1 MVIEDIFGLRPGDA
15 NIIRNAGGVASL
27 DALRSLLLS
36 RHILGTT
43 EIVVLGH
50 TGCGLEGLD
59 DEGLRARLE
68 RQTGQPSKTHFGMF
82 DDLDAHVR
90 RQMERIQAH
99 PWIGQIPV
107 HGLVYEVE
115 TGLTREVA

>member
-1 MVIEDIFGLRPGDA
+1 MVVEDIFGLRPGDV

-36 RHILGTT
+36 RHILGTQ

-50 TGCGLEGLD
+50 TGCGLQGLD
-59 DEGLRARLE
+59 EDDLRSRLE
-68 RQTGQPSKTHFGMF
+68 RQTGQQSKTSFGTF
-82 DDLDAHVR
+82 DDLNAHVR
-90 RQMERIQAH
+90 RQVDRILAH

-115 TGLTREVA
+115 TGLAREVA

>member
-50 TGCGLEGLD
+50 TGCGLQGLD

-68 RQTGQPSKTHFGMF
+68 RQTGQPSKTHFGTF

>member
-1 MVIEDIFGLRPGDA
+1 MVVEDIFGLRPGDV

-36 RHILGTT
+36 RHILGTQ

-50 TGCGLEGLD
+50 TGCGLQGLD
-59 DEGLRARLE
+59 DNDLRSRLE
-68 RQTGQPSKTHFGMF
+68 RQTGQESKTYFGSF

-90 RQMERIQAH
+90 RQIERIQAH
-99 PWIGQIPV
+99 PWIGPIPV
-107 HGLVYEVE
+107 HGLIYEVA
-115 TGLTREVA
+115 TGLIREVI